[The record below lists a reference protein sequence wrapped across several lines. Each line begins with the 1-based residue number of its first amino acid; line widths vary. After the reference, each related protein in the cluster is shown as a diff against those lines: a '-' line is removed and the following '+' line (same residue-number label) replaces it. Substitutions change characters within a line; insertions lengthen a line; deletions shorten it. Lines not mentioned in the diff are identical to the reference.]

1 MMRSDIMK
9 ITRNTKRST
18 SRKPTIACSK
28 KRVVKSTNRK
38 VKSACGKKSVKASN
52 SGTYHRRRIVASA
65 SSYDS
70 NMQKIQY
77 YAKKVVAD
85 ISMAADIFAKARE
98 GWAPIE
104 IPDVPGDDL
113 FYEWY
118 VTDYI
123 DSFDDSHSKDEEIYE
138 LRGRNVEYAVKYGY
152 FDSKDLGNYG
162 DDEDALYDFLQSL
175 NYMEDIYYVTTE
187 FGHTIADLAADPY
200 AVFDDVFG
208 DDESDK
214 LYYSEEVLAE
224 FDLLTSSDRV
234 YDFAKDAQGIVNL
247 YNEVSDY
254 FSYSNA
260 EQLLSEYESGYEDEN
275 VNSSCRG
282 KKSVKASRRTVCAS
296 SFRTD
301 FQKFLGDVDRE
312 VSDALYQYDDAM
324 WEVKGT
330 MSPGD
335 DGSYWFELNLW
346 CDGEEAGT
354 VNIEYN
360 GDTFLTN
367 TDAYVVSVSDSDE
380 IQAEGNSFADV
391 YDTCVG
397 ELIRLAEDY
406 VNFVR

>member
-1 MMRSDIMK
+1 M
-9 ITRNTKRST
+9 
-18 SRKPTIACSK
+18 
-28 KRVVKSTNRK
+28 NR
-38 VKSACGKKSVKASN
+38 
-52 SGTYHRRRIVASA
+52 
-65 SSYDS
+65 
-70 NMQKIQY
+70 
-77 YAKKVVAD
+77 
-85 ISMAADIFAKARE
+85 
-98 GWAPIE
+98 
-104 IPDVPGDDL
+104 
-113 FYEWY
+113 
-118 VTDYI
+118 
-123 DSFDDSHSKDEEIYE
+123 
-138 LRGRNVEYAVKYGY
+138 
-152 FDSKDLGNYG
+152 
-162 DDEDALYDFLQSL
+162 
-175 NYMEDIYYVTTE
+175 
-187 FGHTIADLAADPY
+187 
-200 AVFDDVFG
+200 
-208 DDESDK
+208 
-214 LYYSEEVLAE
+214 
-224 FDLLTSSDRV
+224 
-234 YDFAKDAQGIVNL
+234 
-247 YNEVSDY
+247 
-254 FSYSNA
+254 
-260 EQLLSEYESGYEDEN
+260 GYEDEN

-367 TDAYVVSVSDSDE
+367 TDAYVVSVPDSDE
-380 IQAEGNSFADV
+380 IQAEGKSFADV